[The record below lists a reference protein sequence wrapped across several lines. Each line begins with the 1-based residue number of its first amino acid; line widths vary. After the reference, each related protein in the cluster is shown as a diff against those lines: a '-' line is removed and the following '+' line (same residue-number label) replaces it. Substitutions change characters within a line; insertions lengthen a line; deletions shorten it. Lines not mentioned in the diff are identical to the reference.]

1 MSQTHLQPQNIWN
14 TGFGK
19 IATRCLQVII
29 VGGLVAIILKMIMTV
44 QLVLLPVLIA
54 LILASSLWPMVRKFR
69 HKMSNI
75 AAASLALVICMVI
88 LGGVGALITFS
99 VKAQWSTL
107 VSQAT
112 KGFHELQGMVFDW
125 LKFVDEKTVQDGI
138 KAVTDFATSEKFG
151 MGALSGLGAVGTFF
165 AGLLLTLV
173 ILFFFLKDGDAIFDF
188 SLSWVPKHRVNKF
201 RKSGIQTVLILGDYI
216 RGTAFVSL
224 IDTVGIAIGLL
235 LLQVPLAI
243 PLAVV
248 IFLGGFIPMV
258 GATLAGVLASLVT
271 LVTNGLTEA
280 LIVAGIVILVNQLEG
295 NFLQP
300 KIMSRALSVHGLIVL
315 VSLTAGTVL
324 GGIIG
329 AILAVP
335 LVASAWGVIKIWTDR
350 QSEDERRRIVQVS
363 AMEKLSRVKQLE
375 RKDSPEPIA
384 HYSLAENN
392 DAGATSSQV
401 VNGDSNPNQ
410 E

>member
-1 MSQTHLQPQNIWN
+1 MNEQHSNIQHIWSH
-14 TGFGK
+14 GFGK

-29 VGGLVAIILKMIMTV
+29 VGALVAIILKMIMTV

-69 HKMSNI
+69 HKMSNL
-75 AAASLALVICMVI
+75 ASASLALVICIAI
-88 LGGVGALITFS
+88 LGGIGTIITFA
-99 VKAQWSTL
+99 VKSQWENL

-112 KGFHELQGMVFDW
+112 KGFHQLQEMVSDW
-125 LKFVDEKTVQDGI
+125 LKFIDDKTVQDGI
-138 KAVTDFATSEKFG
+138 KTVTDFITSEKFG

-173 ILFFFLKDGDAIFDF
+173 ILFFFLKDGDAIFRF
-188 SLSWVPKHRVNKF
+188 FLSWVPKRHVRKF
-201 RKSGIQTVLILGDYI
+201 RKSGIQTVLVLGDYI

-224 IDTVGIAIGLL
+224 IDTIGIALGLFL
-235 LLQVPLAI
+235 LDVPLAI
-243 PLAVV
+243 PLAVI

-295 NFLQP
+295 NLLQP
-300 KIMSRALSVHGLIVL
+300 KIMSKALSVHGLIVL

-350 QSEDERRRIVQVS
+350 QSIDDRKRLIQVS
-363 AMEKLSRVKQLE
+363 ALEKLSKVKQME
-375 RKDSPEPIA
+375 RKS
-384 HYSLAENN
+384 SSSVVS
-392 DAGATSSQV
+392 TS
-401 VNGDSNPNQ
+401 GTL